1 MYLIRKPDSAQIGEL
16 LKAQSRLQVTY
27 NFVGMTREGHS
38 PSGFVVDHHRVCL
51 GYGPTVFE
59 RSRSALLGF
68 QQFRFSW
75 VELFAPHGEPQEG
88 QSLAL
93 LARAAGLWVLNANR
107 ILYRMENNED
117 RRHFGYAYGTLP
129 EHAESGEERF
139 LVEYNPAD
147 DSVWYDIFAF
157 SKPNQ
162 WQSRIA
168 YPFVRRCQKR
178 FARDSMNAMTRAV
191 SSAGK

>member
-27 NFVGMTREGHS
+27 NFVGLTREGHS

-107 ILYRMENNED
+107 ILYRMENNDD

-139 LVEYNPAD
+139 LVEYNPGD

-162 WQSRIA
+162 WQSRVA

-191 SSAGK
+191 SSAAK